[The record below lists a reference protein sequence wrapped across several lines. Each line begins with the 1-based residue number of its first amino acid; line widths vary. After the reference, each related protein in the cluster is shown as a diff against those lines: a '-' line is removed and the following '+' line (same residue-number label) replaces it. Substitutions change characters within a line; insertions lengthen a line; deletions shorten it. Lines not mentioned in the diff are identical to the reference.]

1 MLAALGLSYHSSAW
15 VCPIIHKYAV
25 NVTDIGLLRPST
37 EMKNAIKKMGG
48 SSGILIAHLDCLSDD
63 LIWLTGC
70 AVKMKQD
77 EEPSSLTPLAQQL
90 LTELKAVRTQTAQ
103 DENVR
108 TPVCKLRFGNK
119 LLGVIRSHHI
129 TSSVTRV

>member
-1 MLAALGLSYHSSAW
+1 
-15 VCPIIHKYAV
+15 
-25 NVTDIGLLRPST
+25 
-37 EMKNAIKKMGG
+37 MKNAIKKMGG
-48 SSGILIAHLDCLSDD
+48 TSGILIAHRESN
-63 LIWLTGC
+63 LIWLTGR

-90 LTELKAVRTQTAQ
+90 LTELKAVRTQTAH

-108 TPVCKLRFGNK
+108 TPVCKLWFCGNK
-119 LLGVIRSHHI
+119 FLGVVLRSHHI